1 MKQLKMLW
9 RCRETAYPDNPWQ
22 GFRYRPFSGSEE
34 DVRACWISAKTACSR
49 RMRERTITG
58 ICW

>member
-34 DVRACWISAKTACSR
+34 ISRVAPLLPVVASMVTLLMTS
-49 RMRERTITG
+49 
-58 ICW
+58 WS